1 MGIPSKKLEKL
12 AHIALMLDL
21 KSKEID
27 AQAKQAKQALIK
39 QLIAEGMFDPST
51 QGVGDA
57 RLAITPNRYF
67 DIETAKSL
75 VTEEDIKESTVEVVD
90 PALLKQHMTKIQL
103 EKAMKSYD
111 VPYKVGLKVNE
122 FDTE

>member
-1 MGIPSKKLEKL
+1 VAQPSKKLEKL
-12 AHIALMLDL
+12 AHTALMLDL
-21 KSKEID
+21 KFKEIES
-27 AQAKQAKQALIK
+27 QAKQAKALLIK
-39 QLIAEGMFDPST
+39 QLIAENMFDPST
-51 QGVGDA
+51 KAAGDA

-67 DIETAKSL
+67 DIETAKAL

-90 PALLKQHMTKIQL
+90 PALLKQHMTPLQL

-122 FDTE
+122 VDA

>member
-39 QLIAEGMFDPST
+39 QLIAEDMFDPST
-51 QGVGDA
+51 QAAGDA

-90 PALLKQHMTKIQL
+90 PALLKQHMTPKQL

-122 FDTE
+122 LDT